1 MKKQRQNNHY
11 NQNDYDYNNTYES
24 GYDSDY
30 DAASPRRKKKT
41 HRLYAFIVLLL
52 GLVILSLSV
61 VLLFYI
67 QRIEIVG
74 NEYSSDRD
82 IIKTVQN
89 DKYSVNSLYVYGKY
103 ALGYGETLPCLD
115 EIKIGFS
122 RPWVLR
128 VEVNEKQIIGFFYS
142 GDQEYAYF
150 DKDGLIVKKDSTYIE
165 GVPYVE
171 GVGVEDIKL
180 YEPIKSE
187 NTKIFGE
194 ILEASQ
200 ELKKYDLETEKI
212 ACEEDRIFLYI
223 GQIRIS
229 LGNNVTPEKI
239 AQITPIIEKLE
250 GKTGTL
256 HMENYSEGRETIT
269 FDIEEIPEEN

>member
-1 MKKQRQNNHY
+1 MTKRRQKDYYNNDPNY
-11 NQNDYDYNNTYES
+11 NTYDPDYDSSCDTPS
-24 GYDSDY
+24 H
-30 DAASPRRKKKT
+30 RRKKKT
-41 HRLYAFIVLLL
+41 HRLYAFVVLVL
-52 GLVILSLSV
+52 GLVILSLAV

-67 QRIEIVG
+67 QRIEVVG
-74 NEYSSDRD
+74 NEYSSDRN

-103 ALGYGETLPCLD
+103 ALGYGETLPCL
-115 EIKIGFS
+115 EELKIGFS
-122 RPWVLR
+122 LPWVLR
-128 VEVNEKQIIGFFYS
+128 VEVKEKQIIGFFYS

-171 GVGVEDIKL
+171 GIGVEDIKL

-187 NTKIFGE
+187 KSKIFKE

-200 ELKKYDLETEKI
+200 ELKKYELETEKI
-212 ACEEDRIFLYI
+212 VCEKDRIFLYI
-223 GQIRIS
+223 GQICVS
-229 LGNNVTPEKI
+229 LGNNVTSEKI

-256 HMENYSEGRETIT
+256 HLENYSEGRETIT
-269 FDIEEIPEEN
+269 FDIEEISQEN